1 MSSEK
6 MYRSVPHEEEEV
18 ESLAGSLNTEATEAT
33 DKPAESHSRW
43 RRMRVGD
50 DESSSPCRERARR
63 LLGYWPW
70 LAHAV
75 LLTTSVSLFALT
87 ICMRYGN
94 SNEDV
99 RYTKKYSSYSP
110 AAGVVRYHTER
121 YNLTPIM
128 DWSPFVGAGYEV
140 DRAWDHI
147 TNNVGDQMISH
158 AELTKLGLDPKSI
171 KITNPITGE
180 EGYRA
185 GLEVFHQLHCLN
197 LLRMATYPDYYSR
210 EEVGG
215 DVATDAEDLR
225 GHVDHCLEALRMN
238 LMCQADIGVFT
249 FKMYPDLPVEG
260 HWPDFSTLHTCRN
273 FDDIRNW
280 AMIHS
285 VTFEDEE

>member
-1 MSSEK
+1 MSEK
-6 MYRSVPHEEEEV
+6 IYREVPHEEEEV
-18 ESLAGSLNTEATEAT
+18 ESLAGSLNTENTENT
-33 DKPAESHSRW
+33 DRPASTSRW

-50 DESSSPCRERARR
+50 EMPCKEKAR
-63 LLGYWPW
+63 LLLARYWPW
-70 LAHAV
+70 AV
-75 LLTTSVSLFALT
+75 HGLLLTTSITFFALAF
-87 ICMRYGN
+87 CLRFGN
-94 SNEDV
+94 KIDDQYFV
-99 RYTKKYSSYSP
+99 KKYSSYSP
-110 AAGVVRYHTER
+110 AAEVVKYHSER
-121 YNLTPIM
+121 WKLLPIM
-128 DWSPFVGAGYEV
+128 DFSPFVGAGWEV

-158 AELTKLGLDPKSI
+158 AELVKLGLDPKSI

-197 LLRMATYPDYYSR
+197 LLRQSSYPEYYNR
-210 EEVGG
+210 TEVGG
-215 DVATDAEDLR
+215 DVPTDAEDLR
-225 GHVDHCLEALRMN
+225 GHIDHCIEAIRMK
-238 LMCQADIGVFT
+238 LMCESDIGVFT
-249 FKMYPDLPVEG
+249 FKMYPELPVEG